1 MENLSI
7 QFFFGWLSLFIMLA
21 VVLFRLRILVSLLS
35 RLVSACNRLAENN
48 TVLSEL
54 MGQIVK
60 KL

>member
-21 VVLFRLRILVSLLS
+21 VVLFRLRTLVSLLF
-35 RLVSACNRLAENN
+35 RLVSACDRLAENN
-48 TVLSEL
+48 FVLSEL